1 MIFFLAV
8 ISLNGPDYT
17 TYRKNFYTFSGNL
30 DSVKFFDYFFSILII
45 SFIGFDLNVFIFQTF
60 VKFFFFFGFYV
71 FIKNMF
77 EKKFDYIFIIIFASV
92 YFIPVASLTNLY
104 QMAAIGLFLILIS
117 FREFK
122 LVRDL
127 PILLII
133 LLMHKSAIGIVF
145 IYSLNYILKFKR
157 IKFVKNILNLI
168 FFNII
173 PFTIFIY
180 FKADTIKKFLAN
192 YINTVE
198 LEISNF
204 SLIWFVL
211 YAVLILNFL
220 ISRNNFKKYLN
231 SKDYNFLISSSCYFI
246 FVLNMFFISEVYALR
261 FLYYAFPFFLYSFGL
276 ISKINW
282 LNFSNF
288 KNYYRAAYISAAFLF
303 VGLWYGTANHKWSFE
318 NYKFLGKLE
327 FFCNDYQKCKAIY
340 NSDPNVYR
348 IIRKHLKL
356 EEYSELGSKPQKK
369 EKLGPLDKFK
379 RDTLLNN

>member
-1 MIFFLAV
+1 M
-8 ISLNGPDYT
+8 
-17 TYRKNFYTFSGNL
+17 FSSKICL
-30 DSVKFFDYFFSILII
+30 
-45 SFIGFDLNVFIFQTF
+45 
-60 VKFFFFFGFYV
+60 
-71 FIKNMF
+71 
-77 EKKFDYIFIIIFASV
+77 KKFDYIFIIIFASV

-211 YAVLILNFL
+211 YAVLILNF
-220 ISRNNFKKYLN
+220 
-231 SKDYNFLISSSCYFI
+231 
-246 FVLNMFFISEVYALR
+246 
-261 FLYYAFPFFLYSFGL
+261 
-276 ISKINW
+276 
-282 LNFSNF
+282 
-288 KNYYRAAYISAAFLF
+288 
-303 VGLWYGTANHKWSFE
+303 
-318 NYKFLGKLE
+318 
-327 FFCNDYQKCKAIY
+327 
-340 NSDPNVYR
+340 
-348 IIRKHLKL
+348 
-356 EEYSELGSKPQKK
+356 
-369 EKLGPLDKFK
+369 
-379 RDTLLNN
+379 

>member
-1 MIFFLAV
+1 M
-8 ISLNGPDYT
+8 
-17 TYRKNFYTFSGNL
+17 
-30 DSVKFFDYFFSILII
+30 
-45 SFIGFDLNVFIFQTF
+45 
-60 VKFFFFFGFYV
+60 
-71 FIKNMF
+71 
-77 EKKFDYIFIIIFASV
+77 
-92 YFIPVASLTNLY
+92 ASLTNLY

-211 YAVLILNFL
+211 YAVLILNFF
-220 ISRNNFKKYLN
+220 NFKK
-231 SKDYNFLISSSCYFI
+231 
-246 FVLNMFFISEVYALR
+246 
-261 FLYYAFPFFLYSFGL
+261 
-276 ISKINW
+276 
-282 LNFSNF
+282 
-288 KNYYRAAYISAAFLF
+288 
-303 VGLWYGTANHKWSFE
+303 
-318 NYKFLGKLE
+318 
-327 FFCNDYQKCKAIY
+327 
-340 NSDPNVYR
+340 
-348 IIRKHLKL
+348 
-356 EEYSELGSKPQKK
+356 
-369 EKLGPLDKFK
+369 
-379 RDTLLNN
+379 